1 MRLGYVSDY
10 VIADRTIC
18 PDERNM
24 VTDLRHHLNAP
35 FWARLLGSYRG
46 NASLP
51 VLAYLVAMVGLC
63 LCQAS
68 PPIINI
74 AWSGSSTA
82 GDDK

>member
-1 MRLGYVSDY
+1 MYK
-10 VIADRTIC
+10 
-18 PDERNM
+18 
-24 VTDLRHHLNAP
+24 HLNAP
-35 FWARLLGSYRG
+35 FWAWLLGSYRG

-63 LCQAS
+63 LCQSS

-74 AWSGSSTA
+74 SWSGSSTA